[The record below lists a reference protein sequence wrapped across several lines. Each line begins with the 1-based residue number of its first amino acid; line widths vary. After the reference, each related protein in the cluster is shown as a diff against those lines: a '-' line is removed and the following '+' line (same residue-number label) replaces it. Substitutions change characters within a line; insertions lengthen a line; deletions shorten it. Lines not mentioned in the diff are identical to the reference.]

1 MSEHSDEWIVE
12 ELILEL
18 DEAKAMGREPTFF
31 VSGKEEAERIKR
43 LLPVAEKEFKK
54 DANDERDR

>member
-1 MSEHSDEWIVE
+1 MSEYSDEWIVE

-54 DANDERDR
+54 GEKNDE